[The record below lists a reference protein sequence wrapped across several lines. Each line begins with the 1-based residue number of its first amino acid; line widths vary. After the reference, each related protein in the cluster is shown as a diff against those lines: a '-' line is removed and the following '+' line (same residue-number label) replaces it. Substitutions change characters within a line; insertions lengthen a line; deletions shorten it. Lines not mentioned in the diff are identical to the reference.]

1 MNPDRP
7 QRPSRNAAPSP
18 AATLHKLF
26 LTLFLRGR
34 SARGLQK
41 SGAPTTLLRKLS
53 LTLVFYAIFGALATS
68 MRGQPI
74 LTLAL
79 YLHVMVIVFLALFI
93 ASSSGELLFNQDE
106 ADILLPRPITP
117 RMLLWAKVRVLLEV
131 SLWIAF
137 TFNLVGFYVGL
148 TAPDG
153 SWRFLAVHA
162 FSTALGAL
170 FCLSVVVL
178 AYHLCLQWF
187 GREKLDNVM
196 TAAQVLV
203 TFVAVGVSQA
213 IPYLL
218 AFLSSAKTAGVAPWM
233 VLLPPAWFAGIDDAL
248 AGSSAITSWWFAIAG
263 LLITAI
269 LAWAAFSEL
278 AKSYGEGMQKLAEA
292 PSGHRGKR
300 AGRRWVHGLTALPPI
315 AWTLRDPVVRA
326 AFLLTAGYLARDR
339 DTKLRVYPTIAP
351 MLMIPFF
358 MLFTNRHGDDPFAL
372 IFSGAYLAIAPMLTL
387 MTLQYSQQWL
397 ASDLFRIAPITGP
410 GPICTGAR
418 RAVLLL
424 IALPACL
431 LFIGAVLLLR
441 PGSPDIV
448 LVLPGLVAMPLF
460 AILPHRNATAVPFSV
475 PTEGAKAA
483 NRGLIVLG
491 SMMASFAVSGAGFM
505 AWKAG
510 FFWPFLALEV
520 LLFAALSTL
529 LVRRI
534 NAIPWPATE

>member
-1 MNPDRP
+1 
-7 QRPSRNAAPSP
+7 
-18 AATLHKLF
+18 
-26 LTLFLRGR
+26 
-34 SARGLQK
+34 
-41 SGAPTTLLRKLS
+41 
-53 LTLVFYAIFGALATS
+53 
-68 MRGQPI
+68 
-74 LTLAL
+74 
-79 YLHVMVIVFLALFI
+79 
-93 ASSSGELLFNQDE
+93 
-106 ADILLPRPITP
+106 
-117 RMLLWAKVRVLLEV
+117 
-131 SLWIAF
+131 
-137 TFNLVGFYVGL
+137 
-148 TAPDG
+148 
-153 SWRFLAVHA
+153 
-162 FSTALGAL
+162 
-170 FCLSVVVL
+170 
-178 AYHLCLQWF
+178 
-187 GREKLDNVM
+187 
-196 TAAQVLV
+196 
-203 TFVAVGVSQA
+203 
-213 IPYLL
+213 
-218 AFLSSAKTAGVAPWM
+218 
-233 VLLPPAWFAGIDDAL
+233 
-248 AGSSAITSWWFAIAG
+248 
-263 LLITAI
+263 
-269 LAWAAFSEL
+269 
-278 AKSYGEGMQKLAEA
+278 
-292 PSGHRGKR
+292 
-300 AGRRWVHGLTALPPI
+300 
-315 AWTLRDPVVRA
+315 
-326 AFLLTAGYLARDR
+326 
-339 DTKLRVYPTIAP
+339 
-351 MLMIPFF
+351 
-358 MLFTNRHGDDPFAL
+358 MLFTNRYGDDPFAL